1 MVKETV
7 YTNLAYYL
15 PTRVCVVMISLLLLS
30 VPLRAETMEDTILE
44 LKAQVKALQE
54 RIESL
59 ERQVVGEDETNQANT
74 PGRHVDVSKPAK
86 RDASSVPQ
94 SKDVEVN
101 TRTVDVPGTNTSV
114 TVGGRIKMD
123 TVYNS
128 VSVGGV
134 GGSNISD
141 VALVPGAIPVD
152 VRDEDNQIN
161 FSARESRLWVKSTP
175 YGDLGAYLEMDFS
188 ASQSSGN
195 ERVSNSHTPRLR
207 HGYGVYRNMLVGQT
221 WSTFMNVGAFPEHND
236 STGPVAMIDIRQP
249 QLRWTQPFDF
259 WDLQLAIEQPE
270 TTLTS
275 TSGISITPDDDRLP
289 DLIGKTSFHGDW
301 GQFSLAGM
309 LREIRSD
316 GAVVSGVDDGS
327 LGGALSLAGRV
338 KITGQDNLRF
348 TLNYGNALGRYIAL
362 NAFNAGSIDYMG
374 NIELTD
380 IYSGFLS
387 YQHWWNQKLRSSFTY
402 SIAAADN
409 NLTRVPGSVNE
420 WIDTFHANM
429 LWSPLLQTTFGL
441 EYIHAYR
448 QLEDDRDGDLHRL
461 LFSAIYNF

>member
-1 MVKETV
+1 MMV
-7 YTNLAYYL
+7 
-15 PTRVCVVMISLLLLS
+15 LLLFS
-30 VPLRAETMEDTILE
+30 VTLRAETVEDTIEE

-54 RIESL
+54 RIEGL
-59 ERQVVGEDETNQANT
+59 ERQVAGEVKTNQENT
-74 PGRHVDVSKPAK
+74 PDRHITVSKTIE
-86 RDASSVPQ
+86 DDTQSIPQ
-94 SKDVEVN
+94 SKDVEVK
-101 TRTVDVPGTNTSV
+101 TRTVDIPGINTSV
-114 TVGGRIKMD
+114 TVGGRVKLD
-123 TVYNS
+123 TVFNS
-128 VSVGGV
+128 VSVGGA

-141 VALVPGAIPVD
+141 VKLVPGAIPVD
-152 VRDEDNQIN
+152 VRDEDDQIN
-161 FSARESRLWVKSTP
+161 FSVRESRLWVKSRTPTP

-188 ASQSSGN
+188 SSHTSGD

-207 HGYGVYRNMLVGQT
+207 HGYGVYKNVLLGQT

-236 STGPVAMIDIRQP
+236 STGPVAMVDIRQP
-249 QLRWTQPFDF
+249 QLRWTQPFEF
-259 WDLQLAIEQPE
+259 WDIQFAIEQPE
-270 TTLTS
+270 STLTS
-275 TSGISITPDDDRLP
+275 VSGVRITPDDDRLP
-289 DLIGKTSFHGDW
+289 DLVGKTSFHGDW

-316 GAVVSGVDDGS
+316 GAVVSGVDDSS

-362 NAFNAGSIDYMG
+362 NAFNTGSIDNMG

-402 SIAAADN
+402 SIATADN
-409 NLTRVPGSVNE
+409 DLTRVPGSVTE

-429 LWSPLLQTTFGL
+429 LWSPVLQMTFGL

-461 LFSAIYNF
+461 QFSAIYNF

>member
-1 MVKETV
+1 
-7 YTNLAYYL
+7 
-15 PTRVCVVMISLLLLS
+15 MIILLLLS
-30 VPLRAETMEDTILE
+30 VPLRAETVEDTILE

-54 RIESL
+54 RIEGL
-59 ERQVVGEDETNQANT
+59 ERQVAGEEKSNQANT
-74 PGRHVDVSKPAK
+74 PARHIAVSKPTE
-86 RDASSVPQ
+86 RDTSSVPPL
-94 SKDVEVN
+94 KDVEVK
-101 TRTVDVPGTNTSV
+101 TKTVDVPGINTSV
-114 TVGGRIKMD
+114 TVGGRIKLD

-128 VSVGGV
+128 VSAGGE

-141 VALVPGAIPVD
+141 VKLIPGAIPVD
-152 VRDEDNQIN
+152 VRDEDDQIN
-161 FSARESRLWVKSTP
+161 FSVRESRLWVKSRTPTP

-188 ASQSSGN
+188 ASHTSGN
-195 ERVSNSHTPRLR
+195 ERVSNSHAPRLR

-236 STGPVAMIDIRQP
+236 STGPVAMVDIRQP

-270 TTLTS
+270 TTLTNA
-275 TSGISITPDDDRLP
+275 SGIRITPDDDRLP

-309 LREIRSD
+309 LREIRND
-316 GAVVSGVDDGS
+316 GAVVSGVDDSS

-362 NAFNAGSIDYMG
+362 NAFNAGSIDNTG

-387 YQHWWNQKLRSSFTY
+387 YQHWWNQKLRSSFTW
-402 SIAAADN
+402 SVAAADN
-409 NLTRVPGSVNE
+409 DLTRVPGSVTE

-448 QLEDDRDGDLHRL
+448 QLEDDQDGDLHRL
-461 LFSAIYNF
+461 QFSAIYNF